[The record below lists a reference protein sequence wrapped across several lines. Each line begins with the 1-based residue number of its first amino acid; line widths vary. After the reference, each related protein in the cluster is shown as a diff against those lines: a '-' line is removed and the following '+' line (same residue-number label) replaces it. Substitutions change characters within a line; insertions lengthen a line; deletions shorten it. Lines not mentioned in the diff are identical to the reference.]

1 MANARLTAIE
11 IERFKS
17 YRERTRVELAPLTV
31 LLGRNN
37 SGKST
42 LIQALLLLKQTLA
55 LPRPEVP
62 LHLEGMVDALSLREL
77 TSGWPEGT
85 EIEGPSFSLEWT
97 STVDVHA
104 ALEAARWPDLTELA
118 SNTNLGWLQPDLPQF
133 QSAKTRLEL
142 KYAESN
148 GKTILKTIQ
157 IFSKADL
164 PKAFNSPF
172 MPAFMLQRQDSGQY
186 ACYWH
191 TLRSMHDVGTPPL
204 FAGKLSVE
212 LEHFLPYL
220 LIERR
225 NVGPRD
231 KQRSWYNAFLLLFA
245 QPLEDLKALLMGFS
259 YLGSIRTLPPSI
271 YRSATVP
278 PEEIGVSGE
287 YAAQMLQARRADTV
301 HYLPPLQLDG
311 DDVVVPDTIRQSNLV
326 DGVNDVL
333 HELAVDAS
341 LSIEDLKDVG
351 FRLLFGRANL
361 QHVGRGLSYLLPV
374 IQLGLISDPLRFKPT
389 GPLTLGE
396 YQSACSSYAH
406 CALEEPEAHLHPKV
420 QTRLAHWL
428 VALAM
433 ARRQLLIETHSDHL
447 VRRLRGLMARA
458 SAGSALEQWLSEN
471 IRILHVDQKD
481 GESEVQV
488 ARLTKRGGLEEWPSD
503 FMDEATGEERN
514 IYHAA
519 LDKPD
524 EPGEAEA
531 PPPTDLPV
539 EHDVGEEPEP

>member
-17 YRERTRVELAPLTV
+17 YRERTRVELTPLTV

-77 TSGWPEGT
+77 TYGWPEGP

-97 STVDVHA
+97 STVDVDA
-104 ALEAARWPDLTELA
+104 AREQARWPDLDELA
-118 SNTNLGWLQPDLPQF
+118 GNTGLSWLLQDCP
-133 QSAKTRLEL
+133 SSRSVTTRLDL
-142 KYAESN
+142 KYAESQ
-148 GKTILKTIQ
+148 GKTILESITLSSLQ
-157 IFSKADL
+157 DPSRPIFY
-164 PKAFNSPF
+164 
-172 MPAFMLQRQDSGQY
+172 LQRESSGQY
-186 ACYWH
+186 DCFWH
-191 TLRSMHDVGTPPL
+191 SQVWQDFQH
-204 FAGKLSVE
+204 AGKLSVE

-231 KQRSWYNAFLLLFA
+231 RQRSWYNAFLLLFA
-245 QPLEDLKALLMGFS
+245 QPLEDLKALLTGFS
-259 YLGSIRTLPPSI
+259 YLGSMRTLPPSL
-271 YRSATVP
+271 YRPATVP
-278 PEEIGVSGE
+278 PEEIGISGE
-287 YAAQMLQARRADTV
+287 YAAQMLHARRSDAV
-301 HYLPPLQLDG
+301 HYLPPLQVKDEQI
-311 DDVVVPDTIRQSNLV
+311 DIPDTLRENSLA

-333 HELAVDAS
+333 HALGVDAS
-341 LSIEDLKDVG
+341 LDIEDVKDVG

-374 IQLGLISDPLRFKPT
+374 IQLGLISDPLRFKSK
-389 GPLTLGE
+389 GALGIEE
-396 YQSACSSYAH
+396 YQLECSSYGH
-406 CALEEPEAHLHPKV
+406 CAFEEPEAHLHPKI

-433 ARRQLLIETHSDHL
+433 SRRQLLVETHSDHL
-447 VRRLRGLMARA
+447 IRRLRGLMARA
-458 SAGSALEQWLSEN
+458 GAGTELEQWLLEN
-471 IRILHVDQKD
+471 VRVLQIEQRD
-481 GESEVQV
+481 GESEVRV
-488 ARLTKRGGLEEWPSD
+488 ARLTTRGGLEEWPSD
-503 FMDEATGEERN
+503 FMDEATGEERS

-519 LDKPD
+519 LDKPEESVEED
-524 EPGEAEA
+524 A
-531 PPPTDLPV
+531 PPPDESPV
-539 EHDVGEEPEP
+539 EHDMGEEPEP

>member
-17 YRERTRVELAPLTV
+17 YRKRTRVEFAPLTV

-77 TSGWPEGT
+77 TSGWPEGP
-85 EIEGPSFSLEWT
+85 EIQGPSFSLEWT
-97 STVDVHA
+97 STVDIDA
-104 ALEAARWPDLTELA
+104 ALEQARSPDLAELRG
-118 SNTNLGWLQPDLPQF
+118 NTGLEWLMDAATPKF
-133 QSAKTRLEL
+133 RSVTTRLTLE
-142 KYAESN
+142 YAESN
-148 GKTILKTIQ
+148 GKTILKSILLASLQ
-157 IFSKADL
+157 ENSK
-164 PKAFNSPF
+164 PSFF
-172 MPAFMLQRQDSGQY
+172 IGRHQESGQY
-186 ACYWH
+186 ACFWH
-191 TLRSMHDVGTPPL
+191 SKGWSQYQH
-204 FAGKLSVE
+204 ASKLSVE

-231 KQRSWYNAFLLLFA
+231 RQRSWHNAFLLLFA
-245 QPLEDLKALLMGFS
+245 QPLEDLKALLTGFS
-259 YLGSIRTLPPSI
+259 YLGSIRTLPPSL
-271 YRSATVP
+271 YRPATVP
-278 PEEIGVSGE
+278 PEEIGISGE
-287 YAAQMLQARRADTV
+287 YAAQMLHARRADAV
-301 HYLPPLQLDG
+301 HYLPPLHLK
-311 DDVVVPDTIRQSNLV
+311 DDQVVIPDTIRESALV

-333 HELAVDAS
+333 RALGVDTS
-341 LSIEDLKDVG
+341 LEVEEVRDVG

-374 IQLGLISDPLRFKPT
+374 IQLGLISDPLRFKTT
-389 GPLTLGE
+389 GPLDLETYRE
-396 YQSACSSYAH
+396 KCPSYGH
-406 CALEEPEAHLHPKV
+406 CAFEEPEAHLHPKV

-433 ARRQLLIETHSDHL
+433 ARRQLLVETHSDHL
-447 VRRLRGLMARA
+447 VRRLRGLIARA
-458 SAGSALEQWLSEN
+458 GAGSELERWLLEN
-471 IRILHVDQKD
+471 IRVLQVEQTG

-488 ARLTKRGGLEEWPSD
+488 ARLTTRGGLEEWPSD
-503 FMDEATGEERN
+503 FMDEATGEERS

-519 LDKPD
+519 LDKP
-524 EPGEAEA
+524 EETMAVEA
-531 PPPTDLPV
+531 PPPDEAPV